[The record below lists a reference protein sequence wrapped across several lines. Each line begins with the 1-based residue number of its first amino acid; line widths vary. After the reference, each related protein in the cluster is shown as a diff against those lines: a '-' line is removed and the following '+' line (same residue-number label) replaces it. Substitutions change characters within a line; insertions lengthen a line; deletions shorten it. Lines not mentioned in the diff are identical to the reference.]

1 MTNDPI
7 VKKTDQNNIW
17 EWKEE
22 QIIIGKNKQNVYIA
36 GLNRMVYNMVGN
48 FTHGSILTK
57 QKKKNY
63 MSNP

>member
-1 MTNDPI
+1 MY
-7 VKKTDQNNIW
+7 V
-17 EWKEE
+17 
-22 QIIIGKNKQNVYIA
+22 A